1 MVTNSWNILF
11 LLRTCRNSIE
21 SHLFELQQ
29 LGRKLFEMIGKV
41 MTREVKEMEEMFED
55 GLQLVRMTYYPPCPQ
70 PELVMGIPPHS
81 DPTGITILNQVN
93 GVDGLQIKKDGVWT
107 PVSFL
112 PDSFVV
118 NIGDILEVCQNFI
131 ISLFDHLIWR
141 FNFH

>member
-1 MVTNSWNILF
+1 MKI
-11 LLRTCRNSIE
+11 
-21 SHLFELQQ
+21 
-29 LGRKLFEMIGKV
+29 
-41 MTREVKEMEEMFED
+41 EVKEMEEMFED
-55 GLQLVRMTYYPPCPQ
+55 GLQSVRMTYYPPCPQ
-70 PELVMGIPPHS
+70 PELVMGIRPHS
-81 DPTGITILNQVN
+81 DATGITILNQVN